1 MIVKYKDYSIEIVDD
16 QTYTIN
22 SVDNVSRYDKIY
34 FSDSTSIEKFYPTS
48 KHGIRVKL
56 ADVELASAII
66 CEVGGGTTIH
76 NKSFIVSEDAL
87 LICCCDK
94 VYSLELP
101 NLSIN
106 WFKRLD
112 PGTCFGIY
120 QFDNDFLIHG
130 ELQITRINI
139 NGNEKWTFRARD
151 IFVTSDGNKSF
162 AIQADKIL
170 LIDWEGYRYTLDK
183 NGVEVI

>member
-1 MIVKYKDYSIEIVDD
+1 M
-16 QTYTIN
+16 
-22 SVDNVSRYDKIY
+22 
-34 FSDSTSIEKFYPTS
+34 
-48 KHGIRVKL
+48 
-56 ADVELASAII
+56 
-66 CEVGGGTTIH
+66 
-76 NKSFIVSEDAL
+76 
-87 LICCCDK
+87 
-94 VYSLELP
+94 
-101 NLSIN
+101 SIN

-112 PGTCFGIY
+112 PATCFGIY

-130 ELQITRINI
+130 ELQISRIDI

-151 IFVTSDGNKSF
+151 IFVTSDGDNSF